1 VPLLPVSGF
10 EITQDCVRAG
20 DVSSLMSCPVPYSL
34 RVAMLRVDKSIHV
47 ATVSC
52 ATYTFHLKGKKT
64 HTIHLPSPAVCM
76 EARTPASS
84 TARSLAIPT
93 QLLRLSQY
101 SKPCETP
108 ALASLGART

>member
-1 VPLLPVSGF
+1 
-10 EITQDCVRAG
+10 
-20 DVSSLMSCPVPYSL
+20 
-34 RVAMLRVDKSIHV
+34 MLRVDKSIHV